1 MRNWFYKLAK
11 TPFFGRFMVRWENP
25 LPVNQHQE
33 WHAFSVKSKT
43 GALLQGLWSSVQ
55 GNARGTIVLGHP
67 MGKEAK
73 GYFLKH
79 GYLKLYQE
87 CGLNVVVFDFTG
99 FGESSQ
105 GNFSF
110 FEDISAIGDFAATK
124 FNSLPLF
131 YHGISLGGQWSTV
144 TFTERHTYD
153 FAILESIPTTLEEF
167 WIKFPMPY
175 YVLKLLY
182 FFMPRYAKK
191 VRMIDRISELNRIK
205 ALLLIY
211 SETDNYTPVSMGV
224 RFRDKSNV
232 PTELWTVENAEH
244 AKIIK
249 SAHRKAYEEKIQ
261 TFVKACLVDYD
272 KARVPAPFNKS

>member
-1 MRNWFYKLAK
+1 MKTWIYKLAK

-25 LPVNQHQE
+25 LPVNQRQE
-33 WHAFSVKSKT
+33 WNSFSVKSKT
-43 GALLQGLWSSVQ
+43 GALLKGLWAPAH
-55 GNARGTIVLGHP
+55 GNAKGTIVLGHP

-79 GYLKLYQE
+79 GYLKLYLE

-110 FEDISAIGDFAATK
+110 FEDILAVGDFAAAK

-144 TFTERHTYD
+144 AFTERHAYD

-167 WIKFPMPY
+167 WIKFPIPY
-175 YVLKLLY
+175 YVLNILY
-182 FFMPRYAKK
+182 FFMPGYAKK
-191 VRMIDRISELNRIK
+191 VRMIDRIRELNRIK
-205 ALLLIY
+205 SLLLIY
-211 SETDNYTPVSMGV
+211 SETDDFTPVSMGV
-224 RFRDKSNV
+224 RFKNNSNV

-261 TFVKACLVDYD
+261 TFIRACLTVHD
-272 KARVPAPFNKS
+272 KPRISTSFKS